1 MEYKESK
8 LSHTSSPQR
17 VPDSEKVTVNVGLV
31 DLAQVDL
38 LVHEAFYSNRTD
50 FVRTAIRNQLLVH
63 ADALRQ
69 IMVRKRYVLGQHR
82 YSRTELEQVVAVGQR
97 LEIHV
102 LGLAVI
108 EDDVSPK
115 LADAAIASIQ
125 VLGAFLASPAVRQAL
140 ADRIHS

>member
-1 MEYKESK
+1 M
-8 LSHTSSPQR
+8 LTTTR

-38 LVHEAFYSNRTD
+38 LVNEGFYSNRTD
-50 FVRTAIRNQLLVH
+50 LVRTAIRNQLLAH

-69 IMVRKRYVLGQHR
+69 IVVRKRYVLGQHR
-82 YSRTELEQVVAVGQR
+82 YTRRELEELLASGQR

-108 EDDVSPK
+108 EDDVTAE
-115 LADAAIASIQ
+115 LAGAAIASVQ
-125 VLGAFLASPAVRQAL
+125 VLGAFIASPAVRQAL
-140 ADRIHS
+140 ADRIHT